1 MENTAEKNAT
11 LLNDLIEINNDR
23 IEGYTKAIEL
33 VDATSD
39 ADIIALFERFRQ
51 QSQQFKNELTPLVIK
66 EGEEPTES
74 TRLTGKLYRLWMDV
88 KINIQ
93 GHDRKSILAS
103 CEKGEDVFKKVYQDV
118 LEDIDEI
125 DERILAVIESQAEVQ
140 LLAHNEVKA
149 LRDKA

>member
-33 VDATSD
+33 VDATTD

-51 QSQQFKNELTPLVIK
+51 QSQQFKTELTPLVIK
-66 EGEEPTES
+66 EGEQPTDN

-88 KINIQ
+88 KVNIE

-103 CEKGEDVFKKVYQDV
+103 CEKGEDVFKKVYEDV
-118 LEDIDEI
+118 IQDIDVI
-125 DERILAVIESQAEVQ
+125 DERILAVIQSQAKVQ
-140 LLAHNEVKA
+140 LQAHNEIKS

>member
-1 MENTAEKNAT
+1 
-11 LLNDLIEINNDR
+11 LLNDRIEINNDR

>member
-125 DERILAVIESQAEVQ
+125 DERILTVIESQAEVQ